1 MPLTLAEWKKAH
13 IAKRCAPPPWTFTG
27 HFSLYSHAK
36 RMMHHLDLETL
47 LKIPDLLARAE
58 RSGSEACY
66 VEVVRWSYLRERW
79 EKFAFEKC
87 FGGKIKEFPDLGDNE
102 TCQKIADFI
111 NERMGT
117 RFTSLFWGMPT
128 FNSKTTT

>member
-1 MPLTLAEWKKAH
+1 MPLTLADWKKEH
-13 IAKRCAPPPWTFTG
+13 IAKRCAPPPWSFTG
-27 HFSLYSHAK
+27 HFSLYTHAPK
-36 RMMHHLDLETL
+36 RTMRHLDLETL
-47 LKIPDLLARAE
+47 LKVPDLMARAE

-66 VEVVRWSYLRERW
+66 VEVIRWSNLRARW

-87 FGGKIKEFPDLGDNE
+87 FGGEIKEFPDLGDTE

-117 RFTSLFWGMPT
+117 RFTSLCWGLPT
-128 FNSKTTT
+128 FNSK